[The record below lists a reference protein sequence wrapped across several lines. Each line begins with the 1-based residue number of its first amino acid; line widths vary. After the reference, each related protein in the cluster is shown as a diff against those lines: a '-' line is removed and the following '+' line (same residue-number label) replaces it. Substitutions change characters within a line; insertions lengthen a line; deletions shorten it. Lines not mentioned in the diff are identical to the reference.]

1 MIGYLISLVLMIQA
15 GTKGEPLLFV
25 ASGLFAVAGA
35 MMIAS
40 RKE

>member
-25 ASGLFAVAGA
+25 AGGLFAVAGA
-35 MMIAS
+35 IILAS